1 MQLQVNG
8 ETRRVD
14 RRAGGVGW
22 RGEDQDARGLRQ
34 SAGRA
39 EERVWA
45 VVRGGKI
52 DGHKFRR
59 QHPIGPYFA
68 DFACDRLRLI
78 IEIDG
83 GVHRLDD
90 VAARD
95 VQRQQALEA
104 LGWAVIRV
112 TNDQVFEAP
121 EFLVEAVKA
130 YARRMN
136 G

>member
-1 MQLQVNG
+1 
-8 ETRRVD
+8 
-14 RRAGGVGW
+14 
-22 RGEDQDARGLRQ
+22 LRQ

-59 QHPIGPYFA
+59 QHPVGPYYA

-90 VAARD
+90 VAVRD
-95 VQRQQALEA
+95 LERQQALEA
-104 LGWAVIRV
+104 LGWTVIRV
-112 TNDQVFEAP
+112 TNDQVYEAP
-121 EFLVEAVKA
+121 ELLIEAVRLH
-130 YARRMN
+130 RRRLN

>member
-1 MQLQVNG
+1 MANSR
-8 ETRRVD
+8 TD
-14 RRAGGVGW
+14 HARA
-22 RGEDQDARGLRQ
+22 LRQ
-34 SAGRA
+34 SSGRA

-45 VVRGGKI
+45 ALRGGKI

-59 QHPIGPYFA
+59 QHPVGPYFV

-83 GVHRLDD
+83 GVHRLDE

-95 VQRQQALEA
+95 LERQQTLEA
-104 LGWAVIRV
+104 LGWTVIRV
-112 TNDQVFEAP
+112 TNDQAYEAP
-121 EFLVEAVKA
+121 ERLIEAVKTQ
-130 YARRMN
+130 ARRLN

>member
-1 MQLQVNG
+1 MASSR
-8 ETRRVD
+8 TD
-14 RRAGGVGW
+14 RT
-22 RGEDQDARGLRQ
+22 RGLRQ

-39 EERVWA
+39 EERAWGA
-45 VVRGGKI
+45 LRGGRI
-52 DGHKFRR
+52 EGHKFRR
-59 QHPIGPYFA
+59 QHPVGPYFA

-104 LGWAVIRV
+104 LGWTVIRV

>member
-1 MQLQVNG
+1 MTSLR
-8 ETRRVD
+8 TD
-14 RRAGGVGW
+14 R
-22 RGEDQDARGLRQ
+22 ARGLRQ
-34 SAGRA
+34 SSGRA
-39 EERVWA
+39 EERIWA

-59 QHPIGPYFA
+59 QHPIGPYYA
-68 DFACDRLRLI
+68 DFACDQLRLI

-83 GVHRLDD
+83 GVHRLDE

-95 VQRQQALEA
+95 FERQQALKA
-104 LGWAVIRV
+104 LGWTVIRM
-112 TNDQVFEAP
+112 TNDQVYEAP

-130 YARRMN
+130 HAQRLN

>member
-1 MQLQVNG
+1 MTTLR
-8 ETRRVD
+8 TD
-14 RRAGGVGW
+14 RARA
-22 RGEDQDARGLRQ
+22 LRQ
-34 SAGRA
+34 SSGRA

-45 VVRGGKI
+45 VLRGGKV

-59 QHPIGPYFA
+59 QHPVGPYFA

-90 VAARD
+90 VAVRD
-95 VQRQQALEA
+95 LERQQALEA
-104 LGWAVIRV
+104 LGWTVIRV
-112 TNDQVFEAP
+112 TNDQIYEAP
-121 EFLVEAVKA
+121 ELLIEAVRLH
-130 YARRMN
+130 ARRLN

>member
-1 MQLQVNG
+1 MTSLR
-8 ETRRVD
+8 TD
-14 RRAGGVGW
+14 R
-22 RGEDQDARGLRQ
+22 ARGLRQ
-34 SAGRA
+34 SSGRA

-45 VVRGGKI
+45 ALRGGKI

-59 QHPIGPYFA
+59 QHPVGPYFA

-83 GVHRLDD
+83 GVHRLDE

-95 VQRQQALEA
+95 LERQQALEA
-104 LGWAVIRV
+104 LGWTVIRV
-112 TNDQVFEAP
+112 TNDRVYEAP
-121 EFLVEAVKA
+121 QFLVEAVKTHV
-130 YARRMN
+130 RRLN

>member
-1 MQLQVNG
+1 M
-8 ETRRVD
+8 
-14 RRAGGVGW
+14 
-22 RGEDQDARGLRQ
+22 
-34 SAGRA
+34 
-39 EERVWA
+39 
-45 VVRGGKI
+45 
-52 DGHKFRR
+52 
-59 QHPIGPYFA
+59 
-68 DFACDRLRLI
+68 
-78 IEIDG
+78 
-83 GVHRLDD
+83 DD

-104 LGWAVIRV
+104 LGWTVIRV

>member
-1 MQLQVNG
+1 MTNSR
-8 ETRRVD
+8 TD
-14 RRAGGVGW
+14 RARA
-22 RGEDQDARGLRQ
+22 LRQ
-34 SAGRA
+34 SSGRA

-45 VVRGGKI
+45 ALRGGRI

-59 QHPIGPYFA
+59 QHPVGPYFA

-83 GVHRLDD
+83 GVHRLDE

-95 VQRQQALEA
+95 LGRQRVLEA
-104 LGWAVIRV
+104 LGWTVIRV
-112 TNDQVFEAP
+112 TNDQAYEEP
-121 EFLVEAVKA
+121 ERLIEAVRGHA
-130 YARRMN
+130 GRLN